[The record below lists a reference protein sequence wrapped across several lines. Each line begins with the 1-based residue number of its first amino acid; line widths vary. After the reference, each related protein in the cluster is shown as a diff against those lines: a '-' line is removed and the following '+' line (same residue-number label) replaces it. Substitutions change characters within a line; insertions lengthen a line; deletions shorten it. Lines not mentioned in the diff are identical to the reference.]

1 MAEEGKNKVARSLL
15 DLQPTALLELFRI
28 YPDRVN
34 KPSQWLGFHGGAVY
48 SESIQWQGFKYLPL
62 SMESEGF
69 DILGDGKLARPKIR
83 VANQNNII
91 TQLLQVHKDF
101 KNASFIRK
109 RVSVKFID
117 DANFEGGNPFGEA
130 DPKAELTDETWLM
143 GRKTQESKLFVEFEL
158 NSPLDLEGFNV
169 NSRSVVSKF
178 CYWQYRGEGCRYQGL
193 PIEKSDGQ
201 NFQDLG
207 GSGVAPSYTPQAGY
221 VGSFFDNPNSI
232 WNELDEYSKGAIV
245 ITQSPTIFLAS
256 PDPNTRGEPLKTA
269 YVCVQNNSGQSPE
282 GNPSFWQRD
291 GCTKK
296 LSACKKRF
304 NEIDLLAFVEGQ
316 NVDKSFNAI
325 QISGQASNT
334 QVSASAAGSFPIP
347 TNTGLFHS
355 TASELTGQLTGEFT
369 IMGWVSVNNIS
380 PVGAGILSTSPRDD
394 QNWPNNQWLNINT
407 TTSLLNERGVSRK
420 TRGNATDQIA
430 ANYMGDTINPKSA
443 SYQNNSYRT
452 INLHK
457 KSGGVGW
464 RSWVQYIITN
474 SKDPNPAEGVE
485 GEDATTLIKFYV
497 NAQSMSTDNAFTF
510 GNSRGR
516 YGGLNENLG
525 NFASLTDRKAMDWPT
540 SYNATTALPETFML
554 GAVEY
559 YPGRVGYRDTQTTP
573 YTTSMNGELGPWAVW
588 NRPLNDEEISYL
600 YKQIRTPNNV
610 SNALDY
616 APRNYYECTGR
627 FGTITGGEVE
637 VGDETLS
644 YGKDSLVAWWDAS
657 TGLIGATS
665 STGMLD
671 IHTGGIHL
679 TGSGE
684 FLGINQDYKEAPS
697 TLLQNPTPTFPNF
710 GGFPGTDGFSYARNT
725 QM

>member
-15 DLQPTALLELFRI
+15 DLQPTALLELFRV
-28 YPDRVN
+28 YPDRINNPTV
-34 KPSQWLGFHGGAVY
+34 WLGFHGGAIY

-101 KNASFIRK
+101 KNASFVRK

-117 DANFEGGNPFGEA
+117 DENFEGGNPFGEA

-158 NSPLDLEGFNV
+158 NSPLDLEGFSV

-193 PIEKSDGQ
+193 PIERSDGQ
-201 NFQDLG
+201 NFQDLD
-207 GSGVAPSYTPQAGY
+207 GSGVSPNYTPQSGY
-221 VGSFFDNPNSI
+221 AGSFFDNPTSI
-232 WNELDEYSKGAIV
+232 WAASRGYTKGNIA
-245 ITQSPTIFLAS
+245 ITQSPTIFLANS
-256 PDPNTRGEPLKTA
+256 NPNIQGQPLKTA
-269 YVCVQNNSGQSPE
+269 YVCVQDNSGQPPE
-282 GNPSFWQRD
+282 DNPSFWQRD

-304 NEIDLLAFVEGQ
+304 NEIDLIGFVEGQ
-316 NVDKSFNAI
+316 NVNSGFNAI

-334 QVSASAAGSFPIP
+334 QFSANAAGSFPIP

-369 IMGWVSVNNIS
+369 IMGWVNINNIS

-394 QNWPNNQWLNINT
+394 QMWPNNQWLNINANTSTMSQSRGT
-407 TTSLLNERGVSRK
+407 TKKRGD
-420 TRGNATDQIA
+420 ATNQIA
-430 ANYMGDTINPKSA
+430 ANYMGHTINPGSS
-443 SYQNNSYRT
+443 SYKYNSYRT
-452 INLHK
+452 INLHEQQI
-457 KSGGVGW
+457 GGDS
-464 RSWVQYIITN
+464 RDWVQYIITN
-474 SKDPNPAEGVE
+474 SKDSEAINGV
-485 GEDATTLIKFYV
+485 GEDQTTLIKFYV
-497 NAQSMSTDNAFTF
+497 NAVNQSTNVSFRAD
-510 GNSRGR
+510 NSRKMKI
-516 YGGLNENLG
+516 NHENLG
-525 NFASLTDRKAMDWPT
+525 NFASLTERKAMNWDP

-559 YPGRVGYRDTQTTP
+559 YPGRVGYWDPQSTP
-573 YTTSMNGELGPWAVW
+573 YMTSMNGALGPWAVW
-588 NRPLNDEEISYL
+588 NRPLNDEEIEYL
-600 YKQIRTPNNV
+600 YKKIPTPNSV
-610 SNALDY
+610 SNTLDF
-616 APRNYYECTGR
+616 APRNYYECTGS
-627 FGTITGGEVE
+627 FGTITGS
-637 VGDETLS
+637 GDGSLS

-657 TGLIGATS
+657 TGIVDGG
-665 STGMLD
+665 STVGMLD
-671 IHTGGIHL
+671 IHTGDIHL
-679 TGSGE
+679 TGSGQ
-684 FLGINQDYKEAPS
+684 FKGILQDYKEAPL

-710 GGFPGTDGFSYARNT
+710 GGFPGTDGFSYARST
-725 QM
+725 